1 MERQYIGARYVP
13 KFADPVIWNKDLSY
27 EAMTIVTYLG
37 NSFTS
42 KKPVPAGIEI
52 GNTEY
57 WVNTGN
63 YNAQVEEY
71 RQSVI
76 HLENSLSAI
85 NATNPPSG
93 YAAMSVDSAD
103 NYAALQ
109 ALVDS
114 FECVFIPAGN
124 YTLANTITITN
135 NTKII
140 GNGTLVRASGNRY
153 GDILHVTGCT
163 LAISG
168 ITINDN
174 GSTLPIFTSAD
185 YDIPDKRYVCI
196 NIDNNAKIDV
206 NWCTFKDV
214 YTRAVGCYHAADI
227 SICNNYMETTT
238 RNQGYVGEF
247 IHIQTCTGTLSICNN
262 KMNCPDYTD
271 SKFGMC
277 GIYVAGFNGG
287 VGSILDNIMGTVGR
301 DNTFHHRL
309 LPIDFYED
317 VHNVTVRGNKIKSAH
332 GFIRIEGCDNV
343 TVENNV
349 VKKESTYMHPSG
361 DAAIWI
367 YTQTGDFP
375 RDAKNIRVS
384 NNNIDMNGTDS
395 IVQIKGPNLENIEIE
410 NNIIKRSVGEG
421 GTYYFFLYNNPSNIS
436 IVNNSVHTDG
446 ANAHMFVNISGNYNE
461 IIIDK
466 NNVKNVSLLY
476 NVDNGGVGENIVI
489 TDNYF
494 DPTNDTP
501 FRGCTINNSI
511 VRGNAFIDGNIDIN
525 GSNTIVTENIIHH
538 NYVYNGNAIAV
549 NNVRNGEL
557 YPPRV

>member
-13 KFADPVIWNKDLSY
+13 KFADPVVWNKALSY

-52 GNTEY
+52 GNNEY

-103 NYAALQ
+103 NSAAFQ
-109 ALVDS
+109 ALVDN
-114 FECVFIPAGN
+114 FECVFIPSGN
-124 YTLANTITITN
+124 YTLANTITIAN

-174 GSTLPIFTSAD
+174 GSTLPVFTSAD

-196 NIDNNAKIDV
+196 NIDNGAKIDV

-214 YTRAVGCYHAADI
+214 YTRAIGCYKAPDI

-247 IHIQTCTGTLSICNN
+247 VHIQTCYGTLSICNN

-277 GIYVAGFNGG
+277 GIYVAGFNYGAG
-287 VGSILDNIMGTVGR
+287 NILDNIMGTVGR
-301 DNTFHHRL
+301 DNTFGHRL

-343 TVENNV
+343 TVESNV
-349 VKKESTYMHPSG
+349 VKKESNYMHPSG
-361 DAAIWI
+361 DPAIWI
-367 YTQTGDFP
+367 YTQVGDVT
-375 RDAKNIRVS
+375 RDTKNIKVS
-384 NNNIDMNGTDS
+384 NNNIDMNATES
-395 IVQIKGPNLENIEIE
+395 IIQTSGPNLENIVIE
-410 NNIIKRSVGEG
+410 NNIIKKSNTGAS
-421 GTYYFFLYNNPSNIS
+421 YFRLVNTSNVTILNNTIY
-436 IVNNSVHTDG
+436 TDG
-446 ANAHMFVNISGNYNE
+446 TNNHMFLRIYGNYSE
-461 IIIDK
+461 ITIDK
-466 NNVKNVSLLY
+466 NNVKNIDLACQVE
-476 NVDNGGVGENIVI
+476 NNGVGENIII

-494 DPTNDTP
+494 ELNNDSP
-501 FRGCTINNSI
+501 IRGCTINNSI
-511 VRGNAFIDGNIDIN
+511 VRGNMFTRGNVDIS
-525 GSNTIVTENIIHH
+525 GSNTIVTENIINH

-549 NNVRNGEL
+549 NNVRNGVL
-557 YPPRV
+557 YPPQG